1 MADEDKTT
9 NEQDKKQDEQKVDKT
24 QQDEPGKKSDD
35 GKVFTQAELND
46 IIQGRLSKQE
56 KSIADKL
63 GMTPEEA
70 AKQLKAIADKEE
82 AEKSAID
89 KLQEELQ
96 EIKKQAETERQK
108 AARIKRESQIKDA
121 AVNLNFQD
129 PADAITFL
137 EVDSI
142 KYDDDGNVANAEELL
157 NELAEKKDYLI
168 KKTSSFQNPA
178 NPGGGKK
185 PMDENERLRKLGFAV
200 PKR

>member
-1 MADEDKTT
+1 MTDENK
-9 NEQDKKQDEQKVDKT
+9 QDGQDEKQDEQKVDNA
-24 QQDEPGKKSDD
+24 QQDEPGKKSDS

-96 EIKKQAETERQK
+96 EFKKQAETERQK

-137 EVDSI
+137 DVDAI
-142 KYDDDGNVANAEELL
+142 TYDDDGNVANAEELL

-185 PMDENERLRKLGFAV
+185 PQSEAERLEKYGYSI